1 MTSHLKP
8 GGKLILE
15 GFSKNQITRSTGGPK
30 SLDMLFSYEE
40 LKNDFMNL
48 SRLKIWEKEVLLN
61 EGDYHQGLAAV
72 IRATGN
78 K

>member
-1 MTSHLKP
+1 MTSFLKP
-8 GGKLILE
+8 GGRLILE
-15 GFSKNQITRSTGGPK
+15 GFSKDQITRPTGGPK
-30 SLDMLFSYEE
+30 SLEMLFSYEE
-40 LKNDFMNL
+40 LKNDFTNM

-72 IRATGN
+72 IRATGI